1 VTVDAWVDVAA
12 LGRVLG
18 ISLLC
23 GVGLVALYALGL
35 VGLSIAG
42 AGGGRKPAGLALAAA
57 CFLAVAGAVVLGL
70 RTIVA

>member
-1 VTVDAWVDVAA
+1 MGAWVDVGA
-12 LGRVLG
+12 LARVLG
-18 ISLLC
+18 TSLLC

-35 VGLSIAG
+35 VGLSTAG
-42 AGGGRKPAGLALAAA
+42 AGGGRRQAGLALAAA

>member
-1 VTVDAWVDVAA
+1 VTVGAWVDVAA

-42 AGGGRKPAGLALAAA
+42 VGGGRKPAGFALAAA
-57 CFLAVAGAVVLGL
+57 CFLAVTGAVALGL
-70 RTIVA
+70 WTIVA